1 MASVKSTSASGGMDP
16 VNTDIHP
23 SPVHRPR
30 EGNPSAPSI
39 DLGASV
45 AADEDR
51 KYIAVANTDP
61 SAKWTPAT
69 KAYQN
74 ADFLASREARLLRII
89 CEYQQPAKAF
99 RDHKVDN
106 TILLFASARG
116 KSRAQYD
123 EALEK
128 LTASI
133 EELSGQESGPGKE
146 AELAAASAN
155 LSRLKRT
162 EWMCHYYE
170 VVEETARLLAEWGV
184 SRKKQGLQEYSMS
197 TGGGPGLMEAC
208 NKGASSVKG
217 AKSLGLGI
225 SLPFEAGLNKYVSPE
240 LAFEFHYFFTRKL
253 WMTLPCKA
261 LIVAPGG
268 FGTCDELFEFIC
280 LQQTG
285 KKDWTP
291 VVLLG
296 TEYWKTV
303 INWEAMAAYGT
314 VSDRDIKRLK
324 FVDTAEEVFEY
335 LKAELEKMEQS
346 LPCGHFELDA

>member
-1 MASVKSTSASGGMDP
+1 MSSKATSASGAMDP
-16 VNTDIHP
+16 VNIDMP
-23 SPVHRPR
+23 SPSRRPMN
-30 EGNPSAPSI
+30 GLPIMPAL
-39 DLGASV
+39 DLGAD
-45 AADEDR
+45 A
-51 KYIAVANTDP
+51 KYIAVANSDP
-61 SAKWTPAT
+61 SAKWTPAK
-69 KAYQN
+69 KAYQ
-74 ADFLASREARLLRII
+74 DSEFLASREARLLRII
-89 CEYQQPAKAF
+89 CEYQQPAKAM

-116 KSRAQYD
+116 KSREQYNTALTQLAAQV
-123 EALEK
+123 ET
-128 LTASI
+128 LTATA
-133 EELSGQESGPGKE
+133 SGGVSGGE
-146 AELAAASAN
+146 DNALATASAN

-162 EWMCHYYE
+162 EWMCHYYD
-170 VVEETARLLAEWGV
+170 VVEETARLLAQWGV
-184 SRKKQGLQEYSMS
+184 SRKQEGLQEYSIS
-197 TGGGPGLMEAC
+197 TGGGPGLMEAA

-225 SLPFEAGLNKYVSPE
+225 SLPFEAGLNRFVSPE

-314 VSDRDIKRLK
+314 VSDQDIKRLK
-324 FVDTAEEVFEY
+324 FVDTPEEVFEY
-335 LKAELEKMEQS
+335 LKGELEKMEQS
-346 LPCGHFELDA
+346 LPTDHFELDA

>member
-1 MASVKSTSASGGMDP
+1 MKFVVKILLNLT
-16 VNTDIHP
+16 
-23 SPVHRPR
+23 
-30 EGNPSAPSI
+30 
-39 DLGASV
+39 DLGVS
-45 AADEDR
+45 
-51 KYIAVANTDP
+51 
-61 SAKWTPAT
+61 
-69 KAYQN
+69 
-74 ADFLASREARLLRII
+74 
-89 CEYQQPAKAF
+89 
-99 RDHKVDN
+99 
-106 TILLFASARG
+106 
-116 KSRAQYD
+116 
-123 EALEK
+123 
-128 LTASI
+128 
-133 EELSGQESGPGKE
+133 
-146 AELAAASAN
+146 AAAATVGDDLATATAN

-162 EWMCHYYE
+162 EWMCHYYDI
-170 VVEETARLLAEWGV
+170 VEETARLLAQWGV
-184 SRKKQGLQEYSMS
+184 SRKEHGLQEYSIC
-197 TGGGPGLMEAC
+197 TGGGPGLMEAA

-225 SLPFEAGLNKYVSPE
+225 SLPFEAGLNRYVSPE

-296 TEYWKTV
+296 CEYWKTV
-303 INWEAMAAYGT
+303 INWEAMAQYGT

-335 LKAELEKMEQS
+335 LKVELEKMEQN
-346 LPCGHFELDA
+346 LPVDDFELDA